1 MRSEYEGADDH
12 RPSGN
17 QITRGRQLDPGL
29 AQDVEAL
36 LEEVGRLFPVPMS
49 LDDAAWKVAGV
60 ACLARCRELLLA
72 ALAAYQVGA
81 GGVAAVLHR
90 SLYEFWLWGHY
101 LLAGEDEAASLLLE
115 EREWHVGRMT
125 FGNEKLAAEGV
136 PVGER
141 EVTPDDEPVSWKS
154 VKPNLREVALR
165 VADLRGIEYRGVV
178 LAVHESSWRR
188 ASFVAAHPS
197 WAALKPYALREGN
210 TDYVSVGKSAEPW
223 VAAEDDA
230 VTHSCAA
237 LVLDLAAHVVE
248 RLGLPKSDGLDRVRR
263 SLARYRY

>member
-1 MRSEYEGADDH
+1 MRSEYGEADDH
-12 RPSGN
+12 GSPGDE
-17 QITRGRQLDPGL
+17 ITRGHQLDPGL
-29 AQDVEAL
+29 AQDIEAL

-49 LDDAAWKVAGV
+49 LDDAAWKVAGA
-60 ACLARCRELLLA
+60 ACLARCRELLWG

-81 GGVAAVLHR
+81 GGVAAVLYR

-101 LLAGEDEAASLLLE
+101 LLVGEDEAASLLLE

-125 FGNEKLAAEGV
+125 FGNDKLAAEGV

-197 WAALKPYALREGN
+197 WAALKPYALREENAG
-210 TDYVSVGKSAEPW
+210 YVSVGQSAEPW
-223 VAAEDDA
+223 AAAEYDA
-230 VTHSCAA
+230 ITHSCAA
-237 LVLDLAAHVVE
+237 LVIDLSEQVVE
-248 RLGLPKSDGLDRVRR
+248 HLCLPKSDGLDRVHR